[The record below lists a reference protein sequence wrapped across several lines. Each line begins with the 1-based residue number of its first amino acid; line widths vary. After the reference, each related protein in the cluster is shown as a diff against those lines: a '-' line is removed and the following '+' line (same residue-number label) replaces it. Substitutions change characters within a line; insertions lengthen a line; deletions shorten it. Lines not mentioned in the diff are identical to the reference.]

1 MKRRCL
7 PSITTIVMTFVLV
20 LAASPAW
27 AKGKK
32 KPPPPPPLQGKTIDY
47 AWDGKDTGH
56 PDRAWLGRAF
66 VHQTALA
73 DASAKRPLLVFIHG
87 LNKERIKYRW
97 MGGGNEGD
105 VRRIVAELVEAGKIP
120 PVIVAAPSSIV
131 PSAVTNAV
139 TSWPAFDLDRFVEE
153 TRAALGGTANIDP
166 SRILVAAHSGGGCN
180 TRGGIATAIGG
191 KTKVHAA
198 ISIDTCMLP
207 DMAKALAGSRS
218 DMHVIV
224 SWQTLSWAKR
234 PFGEFRSVF
243 TKGTAQSPA
252 APGFLR
258 ELEHVTPRE
267 PMPHD
272 AMVGLTLGRWLPT
285 LLMTAPP
292 VGPTST
298 APASP

>member
-1 MKRRCL
+1 MKRPAP
-7 PSITTIVMTFVLV
+7 PSIATIVFTLVLL

-32 KPPPPPPLQGKTIDY
+32 KPPPPPPLDGKTIDY
-47 AWDGKDTGH
+47 AWDGKDIGH
-56 PDRAWLGRAF
+56 PERAWLGRAF
-66 VHQTALA
+66 VHRTALA
-73 DASAKRPLLVFIHG
+73 DAGAKRPLLVFIHG
-87 LNKERIKYRW
+87 LNTERIKYRW

-105 VRRIVAELVEAGKIP
+105 VRRIVAGLVETGKIP

-139 TSWPAFDLDRFVEE
+139 TSWPAFDLDRFIEE
-153 TRAALGGTANIDP
+153 TNKALGGTATIDA

-180 TRGGIATAIGG
+180 TRGGIGSAIGG

-198 ISIDTCMLP
+198 LVIDTCMLP
-207 DMAKALAGSRS
+207 DMAKVLASGRS

-243 TKGTAQSPA
+243 TKGVAQNPA
-252 APGFLR
+252 AAGFLR
-258 ELEHVTPRE
+258 ELEHVQPRE

-272 AMVGLTLGRWLPT
+272 AMVGLTLGRWLPI
-285 LLMTAPP
+285 LLTAPGGGAP
-292 VGPTST
+292 IGP
-298 APASP
+298 

>member
-1 MKRRCL
+1 MKRRA
-7 PSITTIVMTFVLV
+7 PSSIATIVLTFVLL

-32 KPPPPPPLQGKTIDY
+32 PPPPPPLDGKTIDY
-47 AWDGKDTGH
+47 AWDGKDVGH
-56 PDRAWLGRAF
+56 PERAWLGRAF

-73 DASAKRPLLVFIHG
+73 DANAKRPLLVFIHG
-87 LNKERIKYRW
+87 LNTERIKYRW

-105 VRRIVAELVEAGKIP
+105 VRRIVAGLVEAGKIP

-139 TSWPAFDLDRFVEE
+139 TSWPAFDLDRFVDE
-153 TRAALGGTANIDP
+153 TGKALGGTASIDS

-180 TRGGIATAIGG
+180 VRGGIATAIRG

-198 ISIDTCMLP
+198 LSIDTCMLP
-207 DMAKALAGSRS
+207 DMAKVLASGRS

-234 PFGEFRSVF
+234 PFGDFRAVF
-243 TKGTAQSPA
+243 TKGVAENPA
-252 APGFLR
+252 ASGFLR
-258 ELEHVTPRE
+258 ELEHVQPRE

-272 AMVGLTLGRWLPT
+272 AMVGLTLGRWLPI
-285 LLMTAPP
+285 LLPTGNGSPP
-292 VGPTST
+292 TP
-298 APASP
+298 SP

>member
-1 MKRRCL
+1 MKLRAL
-7 PSITTIVMTFVLV
+7 PSITTLVATLVLV

-32 KPPPPPPLQGKTIDY
+32 KPPPPPLDGTTIDY
-47 AWDGKDTGH
+47 AWDGKDISH
-56 PDRAWLGRAF
+56 PERAWLGRTF
-66 VHQTALA
+66 VHRTALA

-87 LNKERIKYRW
+87 LNTERIKYRW

-105 VRRIVAELVEAGKIP
+105 VRRIVAGLVEAGKIP

-153 TRAALGGTANIDP
+153 TQKALGGTASIDP

-191 KTKVHAA
+191 KTKVFAA
-198 ISIDTCMLP
+198 LSIDTCMLP
-207 DMAKALAGSRS
+207 DMAKVLATTRN

-234 PFGEFRSVF
+234 PFGEFRAVF
-243 TKGTAQSPA
+243 TKGMAEHPA
-252 APGFLR
+252 ASGFLR
-258 ELEHVTPRE
+258 ELEHVQPRE

-272 AMVGLTLGRWLPT
+272 AMVGLTLDRWLPV
-285 LLMTAPP
+285 LLA
-292 VGPTST
+292 VGSSGRP
-298 APASP
+298 